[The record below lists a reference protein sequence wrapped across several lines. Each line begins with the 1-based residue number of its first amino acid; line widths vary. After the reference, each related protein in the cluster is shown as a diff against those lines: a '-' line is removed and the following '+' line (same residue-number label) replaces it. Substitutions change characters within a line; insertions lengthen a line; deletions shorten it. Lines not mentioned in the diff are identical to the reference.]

1 MNRNLRRT
9 VYYGG
14 ALAGVMLQL
23 AMGRAAHGEDVVQW
37 PALKKLDVLAEK
49 CEALG
54 DQKNIAGLR
63 KIAPAVKAAAALVA
77 KDAVPM
83 NAKQP
88 DAVRVLQGDL
98 RSLADAIV
106 DPEKQDGEE
115 LAAILAGIHPVV
127 EKLMEAAG
135 LPHVHESD
143 TKAKDAKQ

>member
-1 MNRNLRRT
+1 MVGNLRHAAH
-9 VYYGG
+9 YGV
-14 ALAGVMLQL
+14 ALAGVLVQL
-23 AMGRAAHGEDVVQW
+23 FMGLAARAEEAVQW
-37 PALKKLDVLAEK
+37 AALKRLDVLAEK

-54 DQKNIAGLR
+54 DQKNVAGLR

-83 NAKQP
+83 NARQP

-98 RSLADAIV
+98 RSLADAIA

-135 LPHVHESD
+135 LPHVHEGD